1 MASRDAIDELM
12 NSAIEFERN
21 EIASLDRFLSWFSR
35 GDVDVQRDPA
45 APANEVRVMTVHGA
59 KGLQAPV
66 VILADSTGDPSKL
79 GRTPITLDFPVSGIG
94 TAPLL
99 RPKKDERLSPFAEL
113 IDEQERRDLQEHWRL
128 LYVALTRAADWLIVA
143 GVAPKPKKDGSD
155 PRPENCW
162 HRAVQAGMLSAG
174 AFPAIGGA
182 AILVHGT
189 APVAGKRP
197 AAAPQ
202 VPAAQV
208 PYWATTA
215 APPEA
220 RPPRPLAPSALAED
234 REAAPPP
241 SAEMRAAAERGTM
254 IHALLERLPS
264 VSADQREQ
272 AALRW
277 LERSGGVADA
287 DSRKEIARTVCEII
301 SDGRFAGL
309 FGPGSLGEA
318 PIAATLADGRVI
330 AGTVDRL
337 RIEERRIL
345 VVDYKTG
352 RAPERQEDIPLAH
365 RLQMQAYSEALSV
378 IFPDR
383 DIDAALLYTANGR
396 FFTVES

>member
-1 MASRDAIDELM
+1 
-12 NSAIEFERN
+12 
-21 EIASLDRFLSWFSR
+21 
-35 GDVDVQRDPA
+35 
-45 APANEVRVMTVHGA
+45 
-59 KGLQAPV
+59 
-66 VILADSTGDPSKL
+66 
-79 GRTPITLDFPVSGIG
+79 VSGIG

-128 LYVALTRAADWLIVA
+128 LYVALTRAADRLIVA
-143 GVAPKPKKDGSD
+143 GVAPRPKKDGSD

-162 HRAVQAGMLSAG
+162 HRAVQAGLLAL
-174 AFPAIGGA
+174 GA
-182 AILVHGT
+182 APLEEKGRTTLAHGS

-197 AAAPQ
+197 AAAPEA
-202 VPAAQV
+202 PAAQL
-208 PYWATTA
+208 PSWATIA

-254 IHALLERLPS
+254 IHALLERLPA

-287 DSRKEIARTVCEII
+287 NSRKEIASTICEII
-301 SDGRFAGL
+301 SDTRFAGL
-309 FGPGSLGEA
+309 FGRGSLGEA
-318 PIAATLADGRVI
+318 PIAATLPDGRVI

-337 RIEERRIL
+337 RVEEHQIL

-365 RLQMQAYSEALSV
+365 RLQMQAYAEALSV

-383 DIDAALLYTANGR
+383 DIEAALLYTANGR